1 MTHILVCL
9 LEEVSAK
16 EMLQGI
22 LPRIAPQIDPKY
34 ITFQG
39 KQDLEKN
46 LEKRLRGW
54 QQQDLSSFLILRDKD
69 SADCKSV
76 KKRLSDICQ
85 SSTKA
90 QSIVRIACHE
100 LESFYLGDLH
110 AVEQGLSL
118 KGLAKQQ
125 NKKFCDPD
133 KLANPYQELVK
144 SPTIH
149 IKKYQGQE
157 RLHPT

>member
-118 KGLAKQQ
+118 KRA
-125 NKKFCDPD
+125 CE
-133 KLANPYQELVK
+133 ATE
-144 SPTIH
+144 
-149 IKKYQGQE
+149 
-157 RLHPT
+157 